1 MAELIDREELRERI
15 YSRFG
20 RHSTK
25 VIATVEEGR
34 EMADW
39 AFLEPFLNAAKVV
52 DDEPIRHG
60 RWVKCRP
67 EAFDTEYACSICGHR
82 THEQQYQDQRDNR
95 LDTFCGGCGAR
106 MDGDENGR
114 TD

>member
-39 AFLEPFLNAAKVV
+39 AFLEPFLNAAKTV
-52 DDEPIRHG
+52 DAEPIRRG
-60 RWVKCRP
+60 RWIFGESNGHGWMKC
-67 EAFDTEYACSICGHR
+67 DQCLKS
-82 THEQQYQDQRDNR
+82 QDYQTGVFSYCPN
-95 LDTFCGGCGAR
+95 CGAR